1 MRRQEVLTYRKN
13 LKPPLIEWVQGLHSR
28 RESHKKRRP
37 FGLLFCLQCFREL
50 LHDELLGVGT
60 SVHEVDTAVQAA
72 DVDAVGTSMALLAH
86 DLLTHDV
93 VNHDLGIVA
102 EGDVE
107 LVNGGVGEE
116 GHVDVVAGMIGSAV

>member
-1 MRRQEVLTYRKN
+1 MGIPQ
-13 LKPPLIEWVQGLHSR
+13 
-28 RESHKKRRP
+28 KRRP
-37 FGLLFCLQCFREL
+37 FGLLFCLQCFGEL

-72 DVDAVGTSMALLAH
+72 DVDAVGTGMAFLAH
-86 DLLTHDV
+86 HLLTHDV
-93 VNHDLGIVA
+93 VNHDLGIAA

-116 GHVDVVAGMIGSAV
+116 GHVDVVADMVRSAVIECEQFGDVEGEAAVVVVGGISI